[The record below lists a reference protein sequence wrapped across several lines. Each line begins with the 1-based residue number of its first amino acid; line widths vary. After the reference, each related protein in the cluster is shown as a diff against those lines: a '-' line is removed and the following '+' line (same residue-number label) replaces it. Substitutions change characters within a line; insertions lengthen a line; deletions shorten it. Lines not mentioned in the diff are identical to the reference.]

1 MLLRLNYYW
10 KHLPLTRY
18 LETRGQERMKSWR
31 PFRERGI
38 TCEYTRIFPRTP
50 LLQYGLF
57 GRLLDSSP
65 VWRPPVWPLRLPTE
79 LSSDPQ
85 SAGFDEG

>member
-1 MLLRLNYYW
+1 
-10 KHLPLTRY
+10 
-18 LETRGQERMKSWR
+18 MKSWR

-38 TCEYTRIFPRTP
+38 TCEYTRIPPPRTP

-79 LSSDPQ
+79 LSSVPQ

>member
-1 MLLRLNYYW
+1 MQTDTLLREENRSDD
-10 KHLPLTRY
+10 K
-18 LETRGQERMKSWR
+18 RGSWRERMKSWR

-57 GRLLDSSP
+57 SRLLDGLP
-65 VWRPPVWPLRLPTE
+65 VWWPPVCPLRLPTE
-79 LSSDPQ
+79 LSSGPQ

>member
-1 MLLRLNYYW
+1 
-10 KHLPLTRY
+10 
-18 LETRGQERMKSWR
+18 MKSWR

-57 GRLLDSSP
+57 GRLLDGLP
-65 VWRPPVWPLRLPTE
+65 VWWPPVWPLRLPTE

>member
-1 MLLRLNYYW
+1 
-10 KHLPLTRY
+10 
-18 LETRGQERMKSWR
+18 MKSWR

-50 LLQYGLF
+50 QLQYGLF
-57 GRLLDSSP
+57 SRLLDGLP
-65 VWRPPVWPLRLPTE
+65 VWWPPVCPLRLPTE
-79 LSSDPQ
+79 LSSGPQ

>member
-1 MLLRLNYYW
+1 
-10 KHLPLTRY
+10 
-18 LETRGQERMKSWR
+18 MKSWR

-57 GRLLDSSP
+57 SRLLDGLP
-65 VWRPPVWPLRLPTE
+65 VWRPPVWLLKLPIE
-79 LSSDPQ
+79 LSSDLQ
-85 SAGFDEG
+85 STGSDEG

>member
-1 MLLRLNYYW
+1 
-10 KHLPLTRY
+10 
-18 LETRGQERMKSWR
+18 MKSLR

-65 VWRPPVWPLRLPTE
+65 VWRPPVWPLRLLTE
-79 LSSDPQ
+79 LSSGPQ